1 MKSIFVGIDVS
12 KHSFTACALDTT
24 ANKLFFFSAS
34 MDNRGLSKL
43 LSALNPYPQNAIL
56 IAMESSGLYHIPLFA
71 SLSARNFKTL
81 LLNPLLISN
90 YSKLSLRKTKTDKK
104 DTFAIASFLLNYHKL
119 LYKKLRSQP
128 LQQLKELT
136 RERENI
142 TSQIAKLK
150 NDIEKLLAVTFP
162 ELPQHINPFSK
173 SILNLLCSYPSSHA
187 IKNCPI
193 ETINSFLN
201 PTKGRNPLISAQKIV
216 SLAKNSIAPQNKAKE
231 FILSQK
237 ISTLIFF
244 SKKLNEIDTIIYEL
258 AQRLIADE
266 LKILT
271 SVKGIGKVT
280 AIQFLAEIG
289 SISYFESPKKLIAF
303 MGIDPTVYESG
314 QFKGKSRLSKRGNKH
329 LRRIIWLMAHKIVRF
344 NSIFKK
350 YFQKRLSQGLP
361 FKKAIFAVAHKLVRV
376 LYALLTKK
384 MFFNPTHS
392 L

>member
-1 MKSIFVGIDVS
+1 
-12 KHSFTACALDTT
+12 
-24 ANKLFFFSAS
+24 
-34 MDNRGLSKL
+34 
-43 LSALNPYPQNAIL
+43 
-56 IAMESSGLYHIPLFA
+56 
-71 SLSARNFKTL
+71 
-81 LLNPLLISN
+81 
-90 YSKLSLRKTKTDKK
+90 
-104 DTFAIASFLLNYHKL
+104 LLNYHKP

-142 TSQIAKLK
+142 ISQIAKFK
-150 NDIEKLLAVTFP
+150 NNIEKLLAVTFP

-173 SILNLLCSYPSSHA
+173 STLNLLCSSHT
-187 IKNCPI
+187 IKNCLI
-193 ETINSFLN
+193 KTINSFLN
-201 PTKGRNPLISAQKIV
+201 PTKGRKSLISAQKIV
-216 SLAKNSIAPQNKAKE
+216 SLAKNSIASQNKAKE

-258 AQRLIADE
+258 TQRLIADK

-289 SISYFESPKKLIAF
+289 SISYFETPKKLIAF
-303 MGIDPTVYESG
+303 IGIDPTVYESG

-329 LRRIIWLMAHKIVRF
+329 LQRIIWLMAHKIVRF
-344 NSIFKK
+344 NSVFKK

-384 MFFNPTHS
+384 MFFYPTHS